1 MSATNKPRTFA
12 DMTPDEI
19 DQCAGMWV
27 ETQAFNQPRLAIF
40 LDRLAQRN
48 EAIIL
53 RTDNRQKFLT
63 HLHKLTPR
71 FDLPRAW
78 TPAGDPVP
86 GEWADGHM
94 WWGEDSDTMQTV
106 DLVGAECLTTG
117 QVQGLGEW
125 PEGVT
130 PGEDVAVRRWVSD
143 WEEA

>member
-1 MSATNKPRTFA
+1 MTTQPARTLA
-12 DMTPDEI
+12 DMTPEER
-19 DQCAGMWV
+19 DQCRGMWCDTPKYPEV
-27 ETQAFNQPRLAIF
+27 ILLKPMFDEALGWSLLIPGEGKKVDYPHAAI
-40 LDRLAQRN
+40 
-48 EAIIL
+48 
-53 RTDNRQKFLT
+53 
-63 HLHKLTPR
+63 TPR

-94 WWGEDSDTMQTV
+94 WWGEDADTMQTV

-130 PGEDVAVRRWVSD
+130 PGEDVPVRRFVTD